1 MQQYLGR
8 WMLFCSSPFFLLSS
22 PFSLLSSPFSLLP
35 TLITFLPTLISLL
48 STLISLLTTLITL
61 LSTLITLLPT
71 LITLLPTL
79 ITLLPTLISL
89 LPTHHPSPY
98 SHRPSPYSHHPSPY
112 SYHPSPYSHHLSL
125 HSHHLS
131 PYSHHPSPYTYHPSP
146 YSHHCFDSRFDAPC
160 VRRVQVG
167 EQEQQLR
174 ALLAS
179 KSPRNATVQQLR
191 AVIRDSYEALLFL
204 DFRFA
209 VDHDVLYLLWRLHYN
224 RIEEFR
230 AQIRR
235 IRSAPA
241 TSKAGSAQDRQPAS
255 VSILSRGSP
264 ATRRAQARPQNASDG
279 AGERA
284 EASTAAS
291 AVAVYRGF
299 LSEAA
304 GFFHELV
311 GKLKARRAL
320 LCDRG
325 VADSQSQQG
334 RAGDGDKWRAAC
346 QQCLVYLGD
355 LARYREL
362 VVDGDMATRDWS
374 VAAGYYMQAAL
385 MLPSTGNPHN
395 QLAVLATYG
404 GSEVAALY
412 RYYRCIAC
420 KQPFAT
426 GRTNLLVLF
435 DLNANRCNRLGAAG
449 PQAAQGAAQEATG
462 QAQGA
467 QGAQGAPAEALAVTW
482 RNLCSRFVR
491 LNGILFT
498 HASLESF
505 GAVYLAAMN
514 DLERLLA
521 APPHALQPV
530 LAVGSSACPTLP
542 AAGAEATVVVQMVA
556 CLVCTVHAMLAP
568 HHAFPFA
575 PRPASDADDTRSTS
589 APSSAQ
595 LQQQADRLRHAV
607 TLAFEFVGRLLSRCA
622 ASPAPLASPLF
633 PAATV
638 FLQWLAAHPHLAART
653 NDEAS
658 GPGGHAG
665 EGGGGGGEDRESA
678 ARMFMWGQAVVV
690 LNRLLQEHS
699 RLLPPLLAAHQGG
712 VQGLAG
718 GQGESSGG
726 AVGLWEDVE
735 LRGFEPLPHV
745 CSDGP
750 NDAQRDGQLDVD
762 GWQGGT
768 GGAEGQEAVWARGRR
783 AVCAALTL
791 SGWVQGGAGGAAWA
805 PGDGSSGSVLH
816 FSRRHGRF
824 FIASLVADQLPS
836 PPAASAAHPT
846 HVVHGTS
853 AGSAHT
859 AAPGSLATASA
870 TPARPAPAFNHHVPA
885 APLPWGAATMGS
897 AGQGLAGGMAGVE
910 AGGDGQGEEEGEG
923 DGEEVPLWAVEE
935 LIGMDSSAEQSEQ
948 HMRELSAHTHAAH
961 SERHNGVLPGAAG
974 NGGVEEHEEEEEEMI
989 VFQPWA
995 SGAAAAAVPAVLHA
1009 TAPRATDSV
1018 DKPAAGVQ
1026 AAGGGGRA
1034 GVEGGAWQV
1043 SHGLL
1048 AAGGEGLGGD
1058 FLAGLSGAAAPHLSS
1073 LPPSSSPSPRS
1084 SSPAMHTAPSPNLHP
1099 LPASPA
1105 TTAAADGSLRRV
1117 PSGAG
1122 VIGQDRH
1129 RLAHTHG
1136 HGHAPTHGYMEAAA
1150 GQPSHPAADLPG
1162 LWGAAP
1168 LHAAATAPPAPAPSA
1183 DATAPAGGSAALTA
1197 LLGAGLSEHE
1207 LSALLAKAHQLALHP
1222 HAPPSAVRGGQYQS
1236 GYSQVSGAG
1245 AVWPTSLTHTP
1256 PPAAAAPNSFFAG
1269 PSAAPV
1275 AAGQLPFPHLHAQQH
1290 PGYEG
1295 QQYGGG
1301 VQRGMGAVDQVMASS
1316 AFSAPSAPPPAGSSA
1331 HTGAAP
1337 PPMPAMHAAAATP
1350 QQQAAAAQASLQPPQ
1365 AAAAPNSWHWM
1376 QHAHHPWGP

>member
-1 MQQYLGR
+1 MMTGNASNSQASQVQ
-8 WMLFCSSPFFLLSS
+8 P
-22 PFSLLSSPFSLLP
+22 
-35 TLITFLPTLISLL
+35 
-48 STLISLLTTLITL
+48 
-61 LSTLITLLPT
+61 
-71 LITLLPTL
+71 
-79 ITLLPTLISL
+79 
-89 LPTHHPSPY
+89 
-98 SHRPSPYSHHPSPY
+98 
-112 SYHPSPYSHHLSL
+112 
-125 HSHHLS
+125 
-131 PYSHHPSPYTYHPSP
+131 
-146 YSHHCFDSRFDAPC
+146 D
-160 VRRVQVG
+160 VRRRWLKVG

-209 VDHDVLYLLWRLHYN
+209 VDHDVLYLLWRLHYS

-264 ATRRAQARPQNASDG
+264 ATRRAQARPQGASDG
-279 AGERA
+279 TGDRA

-374 VAAGYYMQAAL
+374 VAAGYYMQAAF

-426 GRTNLLVLF
+426 GRANLLVLF
-435 DLNANRCNRLGAAG
+435 DQNVNRCNRLGATG
-449 PQAAQGAAQEATG
+449 RQAAQGVAQEAAG
-462 QAQGA
+462 QTQGV
-467 QGAQGAPAEALAVTW
+467 QGAPAEALAVTW
-482 RNLCSRFVR
+482 KNLCTRFVR

-530 LAVGSSACPTLP
+530 LAAGSSACPTVP
-542 AAGAEATVVVQMVA
+542 AASAEATVVVQMVA
-556 CLVCTVHAMLAP
+556 CVVCTVHAMLAP

-575 PRPASDADDTRSTS
+575 PRTASDTHDTRSTGT
-589 APSSAQ
+589 PPSAQ

-638 FLQWLAAHPHLAART
+638 FLRWLAAHPHLATRT
-653 NDEAS
+653 NDEAT

-665 EGGGGGGEDRESA
+665 EGAGGGGEDRESA

-690 LNRLLQEHS
+690 LNRLLHAHTH
-699 RLLPPLLAAHQGG
+699 LLPPLLAEHQGG
-712 VQGLAG
+712 VQGPAG
-718 GQGESSGG
+718 GHGESSSE
-726 AVGLWEDVE
+726 AAGLWEDVE

-745 CSDGP
+745 CSEGP
-750 NDAQRDGQLDVD
+750 NEAQRDGHLDVD
-762 GWQGGT
+762 GWQGGK
-768 GGAEGQEAVWARGRR
+768 GGAEGQEAAWARGRR
-783 AVCAALTL
+783 AVCAALSL

-805 PGDGSSGSVLH
+805 AGDGSSSVLH

-836 PPAASAAHPT
+836 PPAATAPHPAHVAHGNGVGGADKAAAW
-846 HVVHGTS
+846 S
-853 AGSAHT
+853 Q
-859 AAPGSLATASA
+859 ATASSA
-870 TPARPAPAFNHHVPA
+870 PSAAPARPAPSTNHHLPA
-885 APLPWGAATMGS
+885 APVPWGAASMGS
-897 AGQGLAGGMAGVE
+897 AGQGLGGGMAGVE
-910 AGGDGQGEEEGEG
+910 AGGEGQGEEDGEG
-923 DGEEVPLWAVEE
+923 DGEDVPLWAVEE

-948 HMRELSAHTHAAH
+948 HMRELSAHTLAAH
-961 SERHNGVLPGAAG
+961 SERHNGVLAGVAA
-974 NGGVEEHEEEEEEMI
+974 NGGVEEQEEEEEMI

-995 SGAAAAAVPAVLHA
+995 SGAAAAVAPHA
-1009 TAPRATDSV
+1009 AAPRATESAG
-1018 DKPAAGVQ
+1018 KLAPGVQ
-1026 AAGGGGRA
+1026 ATGGGGRA
-1034 GVEGGAWQV
+1034 VA
-1043 SHGLL
+1043 LL
-1048 AAGGEGLGGD
+1048 Q
-1058 FLAGLSGAAAPHLSS
+1058 PHVPS

-1084 SSPAMHTAPSPNLHP
+1084 SSPAMHTAPSPTLH
-1099 LPASPA
+1099 PASPA
-1105 TTAAADGSLRRV
+1105 TAAAADGSLRRV

-1129 RLAHTHG
+1129 RLVHTHA
-1136 HGHAPTHGYMEAAA
+1136 HAH
-1150 GQPSHPAADLPG
+1150 AADLPG

-1168 LHAAATAPPAPAPSA
+1168 LHAAATAPPGPAPSA
-1183 DATAPAGGSAALTA
+1183 ATTAPAGGSAALSA

-1207 LSALLAKAHQLALHP
+1207 LSALLAKAHQLTLHP
-1222 HAPPSAVRGGQYQS
+1222 HAPPSAVRGSEYPS
-1236 GYSQVSGAG
+1236 GFPQVSGVG
-1245 AVWPTSLTHTP
+1245 ASWPTSLTHAP
-1256 PPAAAAPNSFFAG
+1256 PSAAAAPNSFFAG
-1269 PSAAPV
+1269 PSAAPP
-1275 AAGQLPFPHLHAQQH
+1275 AAGQLPFPHLHAQQQ
-1290 PGYEG
+1290 PGYGG

-1316 AFSAPSAPPPAGSSA
+1316 AFSAPSPPPPPAGSSA

-1337 PPMPAMHAAAATP
+1337 PPMPAMHAAAAATMSVS
-1350 QQQAAAAQASLQPPQ
+1350 QAAAAQASLQPPQ
-1365 AAAAPNSWHWM
+1365 AAAAPNSWHWI

>member
-1 MQQYLGR
+1 MMTGNA
-8 WMLFCSSPFFLLSS
+8 SSSQASQVQP
-22 PFSLLSSPFSLLP
+22 
-35 TLITFLPTLISLL
+35 
-48 STLISLLTTLITL
+48 
-61 LSTLITLLPT
+61 
-71 LITLLPTL
+71 
-79 ITLLPTLISL
+79 
-89 LPTHHPSPY
+89 
-98 SHRPSPYSHHPSPY
+98 
-112 SYHPSPYSHHLSL
+112 
-125 HSHHLS
+125 
-131 PYSHHPSPYTYHPSP
+131 
-146 YSHHCFDSRFDAPC
+146 D
-160 VRRVQVG
+160 VRRRWLKVG

-209 VDHDVLYLLWRLHYN
+209 VDHDVLYLLWRLHYS

-241 TSKAGSAQDRQPAS
+241 ASKAGSTQDRQPAS

-264 ATRRAQARPQNASDG
+264 ATRRAQARPQGASDG
-279 AGERA
+279 TGERA

-395 QLAVLATYG
+395 QLAVLATYV

-435 DLNANRCNRLGAAG
+435 DQNANRCNRLGVSG

-467 QGAQGAPAEALAVTW
+467 QGAPAEALAMTW
-482 RNLCSRFVR
+482 KNLCTRFVR

-521 APPHALQPV
+521 APPHALHPL
-530 LAVGSSACPTLP
+530 LAAGSSACPTVP

-556 CLVCTVHAMLAP
+556 CLVSTVHAMLAP

-575 PRPASDADDTRSTS
+575 PRTASDADDMPSAGAPPSTG
-589 APSSAQ
+589 APPGAE

-607 TLAFEFVGRLLSRCA
+607 TLAFEF
-622 ASPAPLASPLF
+622 
-633 PAATV
+633 
-638 FLQWLAAHPHLAART
+638 
-653 NDEAS
+653 
-658 GPGGHAG
+658 
-665 EGGGGGGEDRESA
+665 
-678 ARMFMWGQAVVV
+678 AVVV
-690 LNRLLQEHS
+690 LNRLLHTHTH
-699 RLLPPLLAAHQGG
+699 LLPPLLAEQQAG
-712 VQGLAG
+712 VQGQG
-718 GQGESSGG
+718 DGQGEGSGG
-726 AVGLWEDVE
+726 AAGLWEDVE
-735 LRGFEPLPHV
+735 LRGFEPLPHA
-745 CSDGP
+745 CSDGA
-750 NDAQRDGQLDVD
+750 NEAQRDAQLDVD
-762 GWQGGT
+762 GWQGGK

-783 AVCAALTL
+783 AVRAALSL

-805 PGDGSSGSVLH
+805 PGDGSSSSVLH

-836 PPAASAAHPT
+836 PRAATAPHPAHVAHGNSVGGADKAA
-846 HVVHGTS
+846 
-853 AGSAHT
+853 AGSQ
-859 AAPGSLATASA
+859 ATASA
-870 TPARPAPAFNHHVPA
+870 APSAAPARPAPASNHHLPA
-885 APLPWGAATMGS
+885 APLPWGAASMGS
-897 AGQGLAGGMAGVE
+897 AGQGLVGGMAGVQ
-910 AGGDGQGEEEGEG
+910 AGGEGQGEEDGEG

-948 HMRELSAHTHAAH
+948 HMRELSAHTLAAH
-961 SERHNGVLPGAAG
+961 SERHNGVLAGGAA
-974 NGGVEEHEEEEEEMI
+974 NGGVEEQEEEEEMI

-995 SGAAAAAVPAVLHA
+995 SGAAAAAAAVAPHA
-1009 TAPRATDSV
+1009 AAPRATESV
-1018 DKPAAGVQ
+1018 EKMAPGVQ

-1034 GVEGGAWQV
+1034 GAQGGAWQV
-1043 SHGLL
+1043 SQGLL

-1058 FLAGLSGAAAPHLSS
+1058 FLAGLSGAAAPH
-1073 LPPSSSPSPRS
+1073 
-1084 SSPAMHTAPSPNLHP
+1084 
-1099 LPASPA
+1099 
-1105 TTAAADGSLRRV
+1105 
-1117 PSGAG
+1117 
-1122 VIGQDRH
+1122 
-1129 RLAHTHG
+1129 
-1136 HGHAPTHGYMEAAA
+1136 
-1150 GQPSHPAADLPG
+1150 
-1162 LWGAAP
+1162 
-1168 LHAAATAPPAPAPSA
+1168 
-1183 DATAPAGGSAALTA
+1183 
-1197 LLGAGLSEHE
+1197 
-1207 LSALLAKAHQLALHP
+1207 AHQLTLQP
-1222 HAPPSAVRGGQYQS
+1222 RVPPPAVRGSEYQS
-1236 GYSQVSGAG
+1236 GFPQVSGVG
-1245 AVWPTSLTHTP
+1245 AAWPTSLTHTP
-1256 PPAAAAPNSFFAG
+1256 PSAAAAPNSFFAG
-1269 PSAAPV
+1269 PSAAPL
-1275 AAGQLPFPHLHAQQH
+1275 AAGQQPFPHLHAQQQT
-1290 PGYEG
+1290 GYEG

-1316 AFSAPSAPPPAGSSA
+1316 AFSAPSAPPPPGSTA

-1337 PPMPAMHAAAATP
+1337 LPMPAMHAAAASP
-1350 QQQAAAAQASLQPPQ
+1350 SMSQAAAAQASLQPPQ

>member
-1 MQQYLGR
+1 MMTGNASNSQASQVQ
-8 WMLFCSSPFFLLSS
+8 P
-22 PFSLLSSPFSLLP
+22 
-35 TLITFLPTLISLL
+35 
-48 STLISLLTTLITL
+48 
-61 LSTLITLLPT
+61 
-71 LITLLPTL
+71 
-79 ITLLPTLISL
+79 
-89 LPTHHPSPY
+89 
-98 SHRPSPYSHHPSPY
+98 
-112 SYHPSPYSHHLSL
+112 
-125 HSHHLS
+125 
-131 PYSHHPSPYTYHPSP
+131 
-146 YSHHCFDSRFDAPC
+146 D
-160 VRRVQVG
+160 VRRRWQKVG

-209 VDHDVLYLLWRLHYN
+209 VDHDVLYLLWRLHYI

-241 TSKAGSAQDRQPAS
+241 TSKAGSAQDRHPAS

-264 ATRRAQARPQNASDG
+264 ATRRAQARPQGASDG
-279 AGERA
+279 TGERA

-291 AVAVYRGF
+291 TVAVYRGF

-334 RAGDGDKWRAAC
+334 RAGDGDKWHAAC

-395 QLAVLATYG
+395 QLAVLATYA

-435 DLNANRCNRLGAAG
+435 DQNANRCNRLGVAG

-467 QGAQGAPAEALAVTW
+467 QGAAAEALAVTW
-482 RNLCSRFVR
+482 KNLCTRFVR

-505 GAVYLAAMN
+505 GSVYLAAMN

-521 APPHALQPV
+521 APPHALQAV
-530 LAVGSSACPTLP
+530 LAVGSSACPTVP

-568 HHAFPFA
+568 HHPFPFA
-575 PRPASDADDTRSTS
+575 PRAASDTDDTRSPS

-622 ASPAPLASPLF
+622 ASPAPLASLLF

-653 NDEAS
+653 NDEAT
-658 GPGGHAG
+658 GPGVHA
-665 EGGGGGGEDRESA
+665 GGGGEDRESA

-690 LNRLLQEHS
+690 LNRLLLEHS
-699 RLLPPLLAAHQGG
+699 RLLPLLLAEHQGG
-712 VQGLAG
+712 MQGG
-718 GQGESSGG
+718 GDGQGEDSGG
-726 AVGLWEDVE
+726 AAGLWEDVE

-745 CSDGP
+745 CSDGLGE
-750 NDAQRDGQLDVD
+750 AQRDGQLDVD
-762 GWQGGT
+762 GWQGGK
-768 GGAEGQEAVWARGRR
+768 GGAEGQEAAWARGRR
-783 AVCAALTL
+783 AVCAALSL
-791 SGWVQGGAGGAAWA
+791 SGWVRGSAGGAAWA
-805 PGDGSSGSVLH
+805 PGDGSSSSVLH

-824 FIASLVADQLPS
+824 FITSLVADQLPS
-836 PPAASAAHPT
+836 PRATTAARPA
-846 HVVHGTS
+846 HVVQGNS
-853 AGSAHT
+853 VGSAHT
-859 AAPGSLATASA
+859 VAPGSLTTASPA
-870 TPARPAPAFNHHVPA
+870 PSAAPARAAPASNHHLSA
-885 APLPWGAATMGS
+885 APLPWGAASMGS
-897 AGQGLAGGMAGVE
+897 AGQGLVGGMAGVQVQGE
-910 AGGDGQGEEEGEG
+910 GQGEEEGQG
-923 DGEEVPLWAVEE
+923 DGEDVPLWAVED
-935 LIGMDSSAEQSEQ
+935 LIGVDSSAEQSEQ

-974 NGGVEEHEEEEEEMI
+974 NGGVEELEEEEEEMI

-995 SGAAAAAVPAVLHA
+995 SGAAAAPGAPHA
-1009 TAPRATDSV
+1009 AAPRATEASNHLA
-1018 DKPAAGVQ
+1018 PGMQ
-1026 AAGGGGRA
+1026 AAGGGDRA
-1034 GVEGGAWQV
+1034 GAEGGAWQV
-1043 SHGLL
+1043 SQGLR
-1048 AAGGEGLGGD
+1048 AAGSERLGGD
-1058 FLAGLSGAAAPHLSS
+1058 FLAGLSGAAAPHAS
-1073 LPPSSSPSPRS
+1073 LPPSSSPSPPLPLLSPRS
-1084 SSPAMHTAPSPNLHP
+1084 SSPAMHTTPSPTLHP

-1105 TTAAADGSLRRV
+1105 AAAAADGSLRRV

-1136 HGHAPTHGYMEAAA
+1136 PAHAPTHGYMEAAA
-1150 GQPSHPAADLPG
+1150 GHPTHPAADLPG

-1168 LHAAATAPPAPAPSA
+1168 LHAAAPAPPAPAPSA
-1183 DATAPAGGSAALTA
+1183 SATAPAGGSAALTA

-1222 HAPPSAVRGGQYQS
+1222 HAPPSAVRGSEYQS
-1236 GYSQVSGAG
+1236 GYSHVSGAG

-1269 PSAAPV
+1269 PSAAPL
-1275 AAGQLPFPHLHAQQH
+1275 AAGQLPFPHLHAQQQ

-1301 VQRGMGAVDQVMASS
+1301 MQRGMGAVDQVMASS